1 MPIRVF
7 LADDHAVVRDGLRY
21 MLEAQGDIVVVGDAA
36 DGRQAVRQVAQLK
49 PDVALLDVAMPELNG
64 IDATLQIR
72 TDVPGTQV
80 IILSMHSTTEHIVG
94 ALRAGALGYLLKES
108 AGVEV
113 VNAVRAVQA
122 GQRYLSRKIA
132 ESLIDEYLQFT
143 AEAVSPLDRLTGR
156 EREILQMVAEG
167 KTSAQIGDILSI
179 STKTVETY
187 RSRIMH
193 KLQLTDLPGLVRFA
207 IQHGLI
213 TLEQ

>member
-122 GQRYLSRKIA
+122 GQRYLSGKIT